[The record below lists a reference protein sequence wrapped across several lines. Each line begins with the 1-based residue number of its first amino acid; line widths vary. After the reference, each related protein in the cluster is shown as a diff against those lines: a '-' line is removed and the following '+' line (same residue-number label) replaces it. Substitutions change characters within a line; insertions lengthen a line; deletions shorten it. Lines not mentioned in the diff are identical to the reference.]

1 MADLK
6 TTVNE
11 LEGDQ
16 VELTVEV
23 PAEEVKA
30 QVNKAIKKLSR
41 DVKMPGFR
49 PGKVPRP
56 VLISH
61 FGKEAIHAHA
71 LEDALSEWYTAA
83 VEQSGVKPVDK
94 PEIDFEQIEDEDK
107 AYSFKAKVQV
117 MPTAKLGNYTGLE
130 VEKEIVEVNE
140 SEVDEEI
147 ERLQKRMAKL
157 EPIEGRPA
165 AEGDFTLIDFTG
177 YVDGEPLEG
186 GAGKDYML
194 ELGSGQFIPGFEEQI
209 AGMETGQ
216 SKKLKLTFP
225 ETYKPEE
232 LAGKEAEFDVTVKEI
247 KERMLPEPDDEF
259 AAENSEFETIAEL
272 RADIE
277 ARILKGRESAAE
289 SAFRARVLDK
299 VMEDVELQLPAP
311 LIASRASQIEY
322 EFVYSMEKQGA
333 SVKDYLEQSEE
344 QKKVFMQHFYRQA
357 EAVLK
362 QELVLE
368 AIAEAEGLTVT
379 DEDFMEEVTRAAE
392 SMGREVDELLE
403 KTREQEHEQDIRDD
417 LLRNKAAKAL
427 AEKSVPVMKT
437 SAELKAAAE
446 AEAEAA
452 AAAIVAAD
460 EAEAGEESGADAERG
475 GKENEAEV
483 KAEEKEQAKEEAEA

>member
-1 MADLK
+1 MADIK
-6 TTVNE
+6 TTVNN

-16 VELTVEV
+16 VELSVEV
-23 PAEEVKA
+23 PADEVKA

-71 LEDALSEWYTAA
+71 LEDALSEWYTEA
-83 VEQSGVKPVDK
+83 VEQSGIKPVDK

-117 MPTAKLGNYTGLE
+117 MPKAKLGNYTGLE
-130 VEKEIVEVNE
+130 VEKEIAEVNDG
-140 SEVDEEI
+140 EVDEEI

-157 EPIEGRPA
+157 EPIEGRAA
-165 AEGDFTLIDFTG
+165 AEGDFALIDFTG

-247 KERMLPEPDDEF
+247 KERKLPEADDEF
-259 AAENSEFETIAEL
+259 AAENSEFDTIAEL

-289 SAFRARVLDK
+289 SAFRARVLDR
-299 VMEDVELQLPAP
+299 VLEDVELEMPASM
-311 LIASRASQIEY
+311 IASRASQIEY
-322 EFVYSMEKQGA
+322 EFIYSMEQQGA
-333 SVKDYLEQSEE
+333 SVKDYMAQTDE
-344 QKKVFMQHFYRQA
+344 QKQLFMQHFYKQA
-357 EAVLK
+357 EAVLR
-362 QELVLE
+362 QELALE
-368 AIAEAEGLTVT
+368 AIAEAEGLSVT
-379 DEDFMEEVTRAAE
+379 DEDFMEEVNRAAE
-392 SMGREVDELLE
+392 SMGRDVDELLE
-403 KTREQEHEQDIRDD
+403 KTREQKHEQDIRDD

-437 SAELKAAAE
+437 SAEMKAAAE
-446 AEAEAA
+446 AAAEAA
-452 AAAIVAAD
+452 AADIVAD
-460 EAEAGEESGADAERG
+460 TEAEAG
-475 GKENEAEV
+475 KEAEAV
-483 KAEEKEQAKEEAEA
+483 QEKEKEQEAEQEKEETEA

>member
-1 MADLK
+1 MADIK
-6 TTVNE
+6 TTVNN

-16 VELTVEV
+16 VELAVDV
-23 PAEEVKA
+23 PADEVKA

-56 VLISH
+56 VLITH

-83 VEQSGVKPVDK
+83 IEQSGIKPIDK
-94 PEIDFEQIEDEDK
+94 PEIDFEQIEDEDHP
-107 AYSFKAKVQV
+107 YSFKATVQV
-117 MPTAKLGNYTGLE
+117 MPTPKLGNYTGLE
-130 VEKEIVEVNE
+130 VEKEIVEVQG
-140 SEVDEEI
+140 SEVDEEV

-177 YVDGEPLEG
+177 FIDGEPLEG

-225 ETYKPEE
+225 ESYKPEE

-247 KERMLPEPDDEF
+247 KERMLPEADDEF
-259 AAENSEFETIAEL
+259 AAENSEFDTIAEL

-277 ARILKGRESAAE
+277 ARILKGRESSAE
-289 SAFRARVLDK
+289 SAFRARALDK
-299 VMEDVELQLPAP
+299 VLEDVELELPEP
-311 LIASRASQIEY
+311 MIASRASKIEY
-322 EFVYSMEKQGA
+322 EFIYSMEQQGA
-333 SVKDYLEQSEE
+333 SIKDYMEQSDE
-344 QKKVFMQHFYRQA
+344 QKKLFMQHFYKQA
-357 EAVLK
+357 EAVLR
-362 QELVLE
+362 QEMVLE
-368 AIAEAEGLTVT
+368 AIAEAEGLTCT

-392 SMGREVDELLE
+392 SMGKEVDELLE

-427 AEKSVPVMKT
+427 SDKSVPVMKT
-437 SAELKAAAE
+437 SAEMKAAAD
-446 AEAEAA
+446 AAAEAA
-452 AAAIVAAD
+452 AADIVAETDKDEEAADAAEAD
-460 EAEAGEESGADAERG
+460 EKEAG
-475 GKENEAEV
+475 
-483 KAEEKEQAKEEAEA
+483 KEQEKEEAEA

>member
-1 MADLK
+1 MADIK
-6 TTVNE
+6 TTVNN

-23 PAEEVKA
+23 PADEVKA

-61 FGKEAIHAHA
+61 FGQEAIHAHA
-71 LEDALSEWYTAA
+71 LEDALSDWYTVA

-117 MPTAKLGNYTGLE
+117 MPTVKLGNYTGLE
-130 VEKEIVEVNE
+130 VEKEIVEVQE
-140 SEVDEEI
+140 AEVDEEI

-177 YVDGEPLEG
+177 YIEGEPLEG

-209 AGMETGQ
+209 AGMEKGQ

-232 LAGKEAEFDVTVKEI
+232 LAGKEAEFDVAVKEI
-247 KERMLPEPDDEF
+247 KERMLPEADDEF
-259 AAENSEFETIAEL
+259 AAENSEFNTIAEL
-272 RADIE
+272 HADIE
-277 ARILKGRESAAE
+277 ARILKGRESSAE
-289 SAFRARVLDK
+289 SAFRARALDRVL
-299 VMEDVELQLPAP
+299 EEVELELPEP

-322 EFVYSMEKQGA
+322 EFIYSMEQQGA
-333 SVKDYLEQSEE
+333 SIKDYMEQTDE
-344 QKKVFMQHFYRQA
+344 QKKAFMQHFYKQA
-357 EAVLK
+357 EAVLR
-362 QELVLE
+362 QEMVLE

-392 SMGREVDELLE
+392 SMGKEVDELLE
-403 KTREQEHEQDIRDD
+403 KTKEQKHEQEIRDD
-417 LLRNKAAKAL
+417 LLRNKAAKLL
-427 AEKSVPVMKT
+427 AGKSVPVMKT
-437 SAELKAAAE
+437 AAEMKAVADAAAE
-446 AEAEAA
+446 AAA
-452 AAAIVAAD
+452 S
-460 EAEAGEESGADAERG
+460 EE
-475 GKENEAEV
+475 
-483 KAEEKEQAKEEAEA
+483 KAEEKEEAEA

>member
-1 MADLK
+1 MADIK

-71 LEDALSEWYTAA
+71 LEDALSDWYTAA

-117 MPTAKLGNYTGLE
+117 MPKVILGDYAGLE
-130 VEKEIVEVNE
+130 VEKEIAEVNE
-140 SEVDEEI
+140 GEVDEEI

-165 AEGDFTLIDFTG
+165 ADGDFTLIDFTG
-177 YVDGEPLEG
+177 FIDGEPLEG

-225 ETYKPEE
+225 DTYKPEE
-232 LAGKEAEFDVTVKEI
+232 LAGKEAEFEVTVKEI
-247 KERMLPEPDDEF
+247 KQRLLPEADDEF
-259 AAENSEFETIAEL
+259 ASENSEFDTIAEL

-289 SAFRARVLDK
+289 SAFRARVLDR
-299 VMEDVELQLPAP
+299 VMEDLELELPQP

-322 EFVYSMEKQGA
+322 EFIYSMEKQGA
-333 SVKDYLEQSEE
+333 SVKDYMEQTDE
-344 QKKVFMQHFYRQA
+344 QKQLFMQHFYKQA

-362 QELVLE
+362 QEMVLE

-403 KTREQEHEQDIRDD
+403 KTREQKHEQDIRDD

-437 SAELKAAAE
+437 AAEMKEAAE
-446 AEAEAA
+446 AAAEAA
-452 AAAIVAAD
+452 AADIVAGE
-460 EAEAGEESGADAERG
+460 EAEAGDETKAEQ
-475 GKENEAEV
+475 KQEKQQE
-483 KAEEKEQAKEEAEA
+483 KAEEKVEEKEEAEA

>member
-1 MADLK
+1 MADIK
-6 TTVNE
+6 TTVNN

-16 VELTVEV
+16 VELSVEV
-23 PAEEVKA
+23 PADEVKA

-71 LEDALSEWYTAA
+71 LEDALSEWYTEA
-83 VEQSGVKPVDK
+83 VEQSGIKPVDK

-117 MPTAKLGNYTGLE
+117 MPKAKLGNYAGLE
-130 VEKEIVEVNE
+130 VEKEIAEVNDG
-140 SEVDEEI
+140 EVDEEI

-157 EPIEGRPA
+157 EPIESRPA
-165 AEGDFTLIDFTG
+165 AEGDFALIDFTG

-247 KERMLPEPDDEF
+247 KERKLPEADDEF
-259 AAENSEFETIAEL
+259 AAENSEFDTIAEL
-272 RADIE
+272 RTDIE

-289 SAFRARVLDK
+289 SAFRARALDK
-299 VMEDVELQLPAP
+299 VMEDVELEMPAP
-311 LIASRASQIEY
+311 MIASRASQIEY
-322 EFVYSMEKQGA
+322 EFIYSMEQQGA
-333 SVKDYLEQSEE
+333 SVKDYMAQTDE
-344 QKKVFMQHFYRQA
+344 QKQLFMQHFYKQA
-357 EAVLK
+357 EAVLR
-362 QELVLE
+362 QELALE
-368 AIAEAEGLTVT
+368 AIAEAEGLSVT
-379 DEDFMEEVTRAAE
+379 DEDFMEEVKRAAE
-392 SMGREVDELLE
+392 SMGRDVDELLE
-403 KTREQEHEQDIRDD
+403 KTREQKHEQDIRDD
-417 LLRNKAAKAL
+417 LLRSKAAKAL

-437 SAELKAAAE
+437 SAEMKAAAE
-446 AEAEAA
+446 AAAEAA
-452 AAAIVAAD
+452 AADIVADTETEAGK
-460 EAEAGEESGADAERG
+460 EAEAVQE
-475 GKENEAEV
+475 K
-483 KAEEKEQAKEEAEA
+483 EKEQEAEQEKEEAEA